1 MLTTFVLQNT
11 PKTTTTKRQLTKWE
25 KTFENHIFNKVLI
38 SRILKKKLLVVNK
51 KRQMTKF

>member
-38 SRILKKKLLVVNK
+38 SRILKKKLIVVNK